1 MRITIARRG
10 SALWEACAE
19 LARTRYAR
27 DYGARIEPTPDCFIA
42 LRPADGPDGAPLACA
57 GLTHGGTRGLLI
69 ENYFGGPA
77 DRVVAEHTG
86 EHCEPTALLEI
97 GPLASIEA
105 GAGLALMRMLPAF
118 CWCNGASFAL
128 CTITRPLSAMLA
140 RIGIGFTPLAPA
152 TEDLLPPEQQGRWG
166 TYYATDPIAGYVDL
180 RHFGAEISERA
191 ELGYHMAVTWGQR
204 TQDARRTPAVA
215 TAGAR

>member
-10 SALWEACAE
+10 SALWDACAD

-27 DYGARIEPTPDCFIA
+27 DYQARIEPAPDCFIA
-42 LRPADGPDGAPLACA
+42 LSPDEHPGAAPLACA
-57 GLTHGGTRGLLI
+57 GLTYGGTRGLLI
-69 ENYFGGPA
+69 ENYFGGAAA
-77 DRVVAEHTG
+77 DVIAERVG
-86 EHCEPTALLEI
+86 EGCEPTGLVEV
-97 GPLASIEA
+97 GPLASIEP
-105 GAGLALMRMLPAF
+105 GAGLALLRMLPAF
-118 CWCNGASFAL
+118 CWCNGAEYAL

-140 RIGIGFTPLAPA
+140 RIGIRFTPVTPA
-152 TEDLLPPEQQGRWG
+152 REDLLPSEQQGRWG
-166 TYYATDPIAGYVDL
+166 TYYDTAPIAGYVDL

-204 TQDARRTPAVA
+204 TPVTA

>member
-10 SALWEACAE
+10 SALWEACAD

-27 DYGARIEPTPDCFIA
+27 DYQARIEPAPDCFIA
-42 LRPADGPDGAPLACA
+42 LSPDERPSAAPLACA
-57 GLTHGGTRGLLI
+57 GLTYGGTRGLLI
-69 ENYFGGPA
+69 ENYFGGAAA
-77 DRVVAEHTG
+77 DVIAERVG
-86 EHCEPTALLEI
+86 EGCEPTGLVEV
-97 GPLASIEA
+97 GPLASIEP
-105 GAGLALMRMLPAF
+105 GAGLALLRMLPAF
-118 CWCNGASFAL
+118 CWCNGAEYAL

-140 RIGIGFTPLAPA
+140 RIGIRFTPVTPA
-152 TEDLLPPEQQGRWG
+152 RENLLPPEQQGRWG
-166 TYYATDPIAGYVDL
+166 TYYDTAPIAGYVDL

-204 TQDARRTPAVA
+204 IPATA